1 MALSFYL
8 TRTVCIIAQFPPFCS
23 FTFKFLVIVIE
34 DTTKRTSLTSIP
46 MSGAWVFGPSDVDE
60 LLFLLQDSPVNTS
73 FSEGD
78 SLSEA
83 MMARYRPS
91 RIRAMFASR
100 ACRKAVMV
108 GTALTHT
115 KMKKYLEQLSTL
127 KHPWVINI
135 KQSEFKPQVFF

>member
-1 MALSFYL
+1 
-8 TRTVCIIAQFPPFCS
+8 
-23 FTFKFLVIVIE
+23 
-34 DTTKRTSLTSIP
+34 
-46 MSGAWVFGPSDVDE
+46 
-60 LLFLLQDSPVNTS
+60 
-73 FSEGD
+73 
-78 SLSEA
+78 
-83 MMARYRPS
+83 MARYRPS

-135 KQSEFKPQVFF
+135 KQSEFKPQVFLIVVLLLFRIARMDDRL